1 VSIDLW
7 RPEAVPM
14 YPTVSDTLALPAFAH
29 CGTTVVAGLRGLAR
43 PVRWVHVSELADI
56 GHLLHGGELV
66 LTTGIS
72 LPDDAEG
79 LTRYVRELDAAGAA
93 GIVVEL
99 VRRWPEGLPD
109 ALVEAAEHRDLPLVT
124 VSREVRFVAISEAV
138 IATIVDQ
145 QVADLR
151 AAEQVHEIFTALTVA
166 GAPPEEVLAQV
177 VRTTGRPVI
186 LENLA
191 HELLAYD
198 TGGADPRQLL
208 DGWVERSRAVISD
221 GRTCYDE
228 KAGWLVTVVGARG
241 TTWGRL
247 VVPCDTPPRH
257 LVVVVAERAASAL
270 AVHRLVARDRES
282 LERQSHRTLLA
293 ALLAGDEP
301 AALLAARAA
310 ALAVPLRHRALVGM
324 AIRPAGLMT
333 PPATHSLATAAVLRD
348 LADAAAAA
356 ARRERLP
363 ALVGVT
369 DDSQVRALLSLPA
382 AADVPTALRCFAK
395 RLHEAVALPAGSQ
408 GAAVTIAVGSTVA
421 APGDVGRSL
430 NEAVHVAAAATG
442 ETPEGYHRMRDVRL
456 RGLLHLL
463 RNDDRLRAFAEREL
477 GPLLARDDQRG
488 RLLATLRGYCEH
500 AGNKSRAAAA
510 AHVSRTA
517 YYQQLARIE
526 QILGVSLAEPESMLS
541 LYVALL
547 ALDVTALT

>member
-1 VSIDLW
+1 
-7 RPEAVPM
+7 M
-14 YPTVSDTLALPAFAH
+14 YPTVSDALALPAFAH
-29 CGTTVVAGLRGLAR
+29 CGTTVVAGLRGLGR
-43 PVRWVHVSELADI
+43 RVRWVHVSEVADI

-79 LTRYVRELDAAGAA
+79 LTGYVRELDGAGAA
-93 GIVVEL
+93 GLVVEL
-99 VRRWPEGLPD
+99 VRRWRDRLPD
-109 ALVEAAEHRDLPLVT
+109 ALVEAAERCDLPLVT
-124 VSREVRFVAISEAV
+124 VSHEVRFVAISEAV

-145 QVADLR
+145 QVAELR

-166 GAPPEEVLAQV
+166 GAEPAEILAQV
-177 VRTTGRPVI
+177 VRTTGCPVV

-198 TGGADPRQLL
+198 TGGADPQPLL
-208 DGWVERSRAVISD
+208 DGWVERSHAVAGD
-221 GRTCYDE
+221 GRTCFHE
-228 KAGWLVTVVGARG
+228 EAGWLVTVVGARG

-247 VVPCDTPPRH
+247 VLSCAAPPPH

-270 AVHRLVARDRES
+270 AVHRLVARDRDS

-301 AALLAARAA
+301 AALLAARGA
-310 ALAVPLRHRALVGM
+310 ALAVPLRERALVGM
-324 AIRPAGLMT
+324 AIRPAGLT
-333 PPATHSLATAAVLRD
+333 APPAAHALATAAVLRD

-369 DDSQVRALLSLPA
+369 DDSQVRALLSLPRD
-382 AADVPTALRCFAK
+382 ADLPTALRCYAK
-395 RLHEAVALPAGSQ
+395 RLHEAVAVPAGAR
-408 GAAVTIAVGSTVA
+408 GTAVTIAVGSTVDA
-421 APGDVGRSL
+421 VADAGRSL
-430 NEAVHVAAAATG
+430 GEAVHVAAAVTG
-442 ETPEGYHRMRDVRL
+442 AAPDGYHRMGDVRL

-463 RNDDRLRAFAEREL
+463 RNDDRLRAFAGREL
-477 GPLLARDDQRG
+477 GPLLARDAEHG
-488 RLLATLRGYCEH
+488 SRLLAVLRGYCEH

-517 YYQQLARIE
+517 YYQQLARVE
-526 QILGVSLAEPESMLS
+526 QLLGVSLDEPESMLS
-541 LYVALL
+541 LYLALL
-547 ALDVTALT
+547 ALDVTAEAD